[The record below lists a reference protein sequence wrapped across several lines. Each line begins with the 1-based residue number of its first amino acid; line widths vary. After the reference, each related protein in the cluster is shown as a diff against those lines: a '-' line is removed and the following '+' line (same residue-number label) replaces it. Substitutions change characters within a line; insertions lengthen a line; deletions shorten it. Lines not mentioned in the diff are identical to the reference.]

1 MTMIPQRPGVR
12 TPTSGVLVQ
21 ALFALG
27 VISAGVTSA
36 LAVWL
41 GGRKPPETRAETDGA
56 KRE

>member
-1 MTMIPQRPGVR
+1 MITPQQPGAR

-27 VISAGVTSA
+27 VIGAGVTSA

-41 GGRKPPETRAETDGA
+41 GGRKAAAPESKTDGE